1 MSTPHGEPIA
11 VVGIGLRF
19 PGGNTTPDGFAAF
32 LRDGRSGLR
41 PLPTDRWDPV
51 DAGDDDPGAPG
62 GIRCAQ
68 GGFIDKVDHFDA
80 KFFNISPKEA
90 DFVDPQ
96 HRVALEV
103 AWEALEDAGVD
114 PTPLRHGTGGVYM
127 AVSNLDY
134 AGEMGA
140 YSLEELNPHMATGV
154 TLSALAGRLSYFLGW
169 RGPCMTVDTA
179 CSASLVTVHL
189 AAQALRAGETDL
201 ALCGGVNTIHSP
213 RAYVMAGNGNMLA
226 PDGVCKTFDDAAD
239 GYSRS
244 EGCGVVVLKR
254 LSDAQRDGD
263 RIYALVR
270 GSAVGQ
276 DGESSSLMVP
286 NGTAQERLIR
296 AALAGAGLEPG
307 DISYAEAHGTGTP
320 LGDPIEMGAIGAV
333 FGASHTREDPLAVAS
348 LKTNIGH
355 MESAAGI
362 GGIIKTVLQLRD
374 GALYPHLNLDTPS
387 RRIPWDDLPVTVPTS
402 GRPWTADT
410 RRAVVSSFGLT
421 GIIGSVVLEEAPA
434 PTAAA
439 PPPAPRPADPEGP
452 GEAHV
457 LTLSAR
463 SAGALRG
470 QVQRYQRMLRD
481 RPGTDVAELCHAAA
495 TTRAHF
501 DLRTAGVVRDHDDV
515 ARLLDNAL
523 TRSTRPGRP
532 AGPARTAFLFSGGGT
547 QYVGMGRPLYERFDA
562 FREHLDACDR
572 LFAPHL
578 GRSIRDMVLGD
589 ADDAELIHQI
599 RYMQP
604 ALFALEYAVAG
615 LWLSWG
621 VRPSVLAGHSI
632 GEIVAATVAG
642 LFSLDDAVTLMA
654 ARARLMDASP
664 PGAMAAAEASP
675 AEAADLLEEHD
686 DLSVAAVNGARQI
699 VLSGGKAS
707 LASVEEALA
716 GRGVR
721 TRRLAV
727 SCASHSPLMA
737 EAAAELREVA
747 AGLTFH
753 TPEFTLVSNVTGR
766 IADPAELSTPDY
778 WARHLR
784 EPVRFAE
791 GIRAV
796 AERGPHAFLEVGPAT
811 ELVGMGKQVLD
822 APGDHQ
828 WLSSLHAE
836 DTDATVA
843 RQSLAQLYAAGAPVS
858 WAGYYGDRPR
868 SRLTLPTYAFDRR
881 RHWLPAPSG
890 AAAARGSGDVHPLL
904 GREVSTD
911 EQRAAGVRTFSARLD
926 ARRPAYLADHKV
938 MGRVVFPGA
947 GYVETLLALQDA
959 VYGETTLPVTG
970 VTIHEALLVPDEGSV
985 ELRTRLRPGAGDLA
999 EVEIVSL
1006 VASEDPGAEPFERR
1020 HLTATVDAAGPAGA
1034 AGAALTETQ
1043 RSLHDLLGRADEPRS
1058 QRQADDLYA
1067 DFAELGVEYGPH
1079 FRGVRRVERHGDHLA
1094 VGELRGRD
1102 AAPVEHL
1109 PPAVLDCALQTITA
1123 LADDSETVA
1132 MPVGFG
1138 RCRLLRKP
1146 RGETLRSV
1154 LRVTPPAAGADGELP
1169 TADVLV
1175 LDGDRPVFVLEGL
1188 TLRRVANAA
1197 PDRDRMYSEVR
1208 WVKRSLR
1215 TTAAEPRHV
1224 LLVGPAR
1231 AGLDDLAGPA
1241 KERGVTLS
1249 VAATSAEAVALLKE
1263 RPTDVCW
1270 FWRPPENDGEPLPAE
1285 CERNYRD
1292 LLALRDALEQTGFGQ
1307 GQRLWLVTEGGQAV
1321 PGDRPQGA
1329 DGVGQAPPAAAT
1341 LWGFGHVM
1349 WTEYPAYGLTLV
1361 DLPPPAGDAAGTGY
1375 PVLLE
1380 EMAAKESGEYQVA
1393 YRSGLRHVRR
1403 VHPKPGGPRTDV
1415 ELVIKEYGQ
1424 VGGVVAVP
1432 LGEEPAP
1439 EGSRIR
1445 VRVHAAGLNVKDVL
1459 NVLGLHRVLAEEAG
1473 TAPPE
1478 LPLGLECAGV
1488 VTAAGPR
1495 ASFRVGDAVVAAHV
1509 GSLRREVTVESA
1521 MAAPKPARLGF
1532 AEAAALPVAFLTA
1545 YHGLHHLAG
1554 VRRGDKV
1561 LIHAAAGGVGQ
1572 AAVRL
1577 AQRAGAEVFATA
1589 SPHKWPLLRAQGVR
1603 HLMNSRALTYDDE
1616 VLAATDGAGVD
1627 IVLHSL
1633 GGDRVEHSLRAL
1645 GRDGRFVELGKIGA
1659 WSPED
1664 VHRARPDVTY
1674 HTFDFGEFTA
1684 EQSQEL
1690 ASEVLGPVMELVGSG
1705 ELTPLPTTAY
1715 TLDEVDEAFGVLQR
1729 GANVGKAVVT
1739 FGGDPDAE
1747 PPPAARPVEVGPDHT
1762 YLVTG
1767 GFGALGRLAAER
1779 LAALGARHLALTG
1792 RNTPAAGELDALRAH
1807 LGPDVEVVAYAA
1819 DVGDAAD
1826 VERVFADLRTRPWPL
1841 GGIVHAAGV
1850 LADAPVAAQT
1860 WESIETIFRAKVYGS
1875 WLLHRNSLAD
1885 PDLRFFLGYSSVT
1898 SVLGTGGQANYAAGN
1913 AFLDTL
1919 MCRRHAA
1926 GLPGTSVN
1934 WGAWGEIGLA
1944 AGMDAQYVANVERQ
1958 GFTFFRPVTGMRAL
1972 FRLLDRPPAQVTIAE
1987 VDWDRCAATRPQPNA
2002 LYHHVGRGPA
2012 RRTADVDLAALAAL
2026 PPAERRE
2033 AVSRTL
2039 RGLIADLLHHDGPD
2053 DVPPDARFFE
2063 VGLDSLAAVELKN
2076 ALQQCFRLPLSA
2088 ASVFDHPSVSLL
2100 AEFIDGQLAAPAGP
2114 GTAADPVSADRA
2126 DGADSTNGDTR

>member
-19 PGGNTTPDGFAAF
+19 PGGNTTPDGFADF
-32 LRDGRSGLR
+32 LRAGRSGLR

-51 DAGDDDPGAPG
+51 DAGQDGAG
-62 GIRCAQ
+62 AGDLLRCAQ

-80 KFFNISPKEA
+80 QFFHISPKEA
-90 DFVDPQ
+90 DYVDPQ

-103 AWEALEDAGVD
+103 AWEALEDAGID

-127 AVSNLDY
+127 AVSNVDY
-134 AGEMGA
+134 VGEMTA
-140 YSLEELNPHMATGV
+140 YDLDELNTYMATGA
-154 TLSALAGRLSYFLGW
+154 TFSALSGRLSYFLGW

-189 AAQALRAGETDL
+189 AAQGLRAGETDL

-213 RAYVMAGNGNMLA
+213 RAYAMAANGNMLA
-226 PDGVCKTFDDAAD
+226 PDGVCKTFDEAAD

-263 RIYALVR
+263 RIHALVR

-276 DGESSSLMVP
+276 DGASSSLMVP
-286 NGTAQERLIR
+286 NGTAQEQLLRT
-296 AALAGAGLEPG
+296 ALAGAGLAPG
-307 DISYAEAHGTGTP
+307 DISYVEAHGTGTP
-320 LGDPIEMGAIGAV
+320 LGDPIEMGALGAV
-333 FGASHTREDPLAVAS
+333 FGASHTSEDPLAVAS
-348 LKTNIGH
+348 LKTNVGH

-362 GGIIKTVLQLRD
+362 GGLIKTVLQLRD
-374 GALYPHLNLDTPS
+374 RTLYPHLNLDTPS
-387 RRIPWDDLPVTVPTS
+387 RRIPWDDLPVTVPTEK
-402 GRPWTADT
+402 RPWAADT

-434 PTAAA
+434 ETAAA
-439 PPPAPRPADPEGP
+439 PAAAAPADPP

-470 QVQRYQRMLRD
+470 QVQRYQRLLRD
-481 RPGTDVAELCHAAA
+481 RPETGVADLCHAAA
-495 TTRAHF
+495 TSRAHF

-532 AGPARTAFLFSGGGT
+532 AAPPAVAFLFSGGGT
-547 QYVGMGRPLYERFDA
+547 QYVGMGRPLYERFGA
-562 FREHLDACDR
+562 FREQLDACDR

-604 ALFALEYAVAG
+604 ALFALEYAVAR

-621 VRPSVLAGHSI
+621 VRPAVLAGHSI

-675 AEAADLLEEHD
+675 AEVADLLEEHD

-707 LASVEEALA
+707 LERVEEALA
-716 GRGVR
+716 GRAVK

-753 TPEFTLVSNVTGR
+753 PPEFTLVSNLTGR
-766 IADPAELSTPDY
+766 VADPAEPATPDY

-791 GIRAV
+791 GVRAV
-796 AERGPHAFLEVGPAT
+796 AERGRHAFLEVGPAT

-822 APGDHQ
+822 APGDHL

-836 DTDATVA
+836 DADGTVA
-843 RQSLAQLYAAGAPVS
+843 RQSLAQLYAAGTSVS
-858 WAGYYGDRPR
+858 WTGYYGDRPR

-881 RHWLPAPSG
+881 RHWLPAPRG
-890 AAAARGSGDVHPLL
+890 AGAARGGDVHPLL

-911 EQRAAGVRTFSARLD
+911 KERAAGVRTFATRLD
-926 ARRPAYLADHKV
+926 ARRPYLADHKV
-938 MGRVVFPGA
+938 RGRAVFPGA
-947 GYVETLLALQDA
+947 GYVETLFALQDA
-959 VYGETTLPVTG
+959 VYGETGLPVTG
-970 VTIHEALLVPDEGSV
+970 VTIHEALLVPDEGTV

-999 EVEIVSL
+999 EVEIVSM
-1006 VASEDPGAEPFERR
+1006 AEGEDPGAAPLERR
-1020 HLTATVDAAGPAGA
+1020 HVTATVEAGGSADGGA
-1034 AGAALTETQ
+1034 AAALAETA
-1043 RSLHDLLGRADEPRS
+1043 RSLTTLLGEAGEPRS
-1058 QRQADDLYA
+1058 RLLPDDLYA
-1067 DFAELGVEYGPH
+1067 DFAELGVDYGPH
-1079 FRGVRRVERHGDHLA
+1079 FQGVRSIERYGDHLA
-1094 VGELRGRD
+1094 VGELRGQE
-1102 AAPVEHL
+1102 AAPAEHL
-1109 PPAVLDCALQTITA
+1109 PPAVLDTALQTLTA
-1123 LADDSETVA
+1123 LADDDTLA

-1146 RGETLRSV
+1146 RGRTLRSV
-1154 LRVTPPAAGADGELP
+1154 LRTTPPAAGAEGEPP

-1197 PDRDRMYSEVR
+1197 PDRDRMYSGVR
-1208 WVKRSLR
+1208 WVKRSLQA
-1215 TTAAEPRHV
+1215 TAREPRRV
-1224 LLVGPAR
+1224 LLVGAPPAGVD
-1231 AGLDDLAGPA
+1231 ALAGPA
-1241 KERGVTLS
+1241 KERDVTLS
-1249 VAATSAEAVALLKE
+1249 AAATAAEAVALLRE

-1270 FWRPPENDGEPLPAE
+1270 FWRPPGEPGESLPAE

-1292 LLALRDALEQTGFGQ
+1292 LLALRDALGETGSGQ
-1307 GQRLWLVTEGGQAV
+1307 PPRLWLVTEGGQWV
-1321 PGDRPQGA
+1321 PGDRPEEGA
-1329 DGVGQAPPAAAT
+1329 GAGQAAPAAAT

-1349 WTEYPAYGLTLV
+1349 WTEYPSYGVTLV
-1361 DLPPPAGDAAGTGY
+1361 DLPRPAADGAGAGY
-1375 PVLLE
+1375 PPLLDE
-1380 EMAAKESGEYQVA
+1380 WTAAESADFQVA
-1393 YRSGLRHVRR
+1393 YRSGVRHVRR
-1403 VHPKPGGPRTDV
+1403 VSAEPGGPRTDV
-1415 ELVIKEYGQ
+1415 ELVTGQ
-1424 VGGVVAVP
+1424 GQIGVVAVP
-1432 LGEEPAP
+1432 LAEEPAP
-1439 EGSRIR
+1439 TGGRIR
-1445 VRVHAAGLNVKDVL
+1445 VRVHAAGLNYVDAA
-1459 NVLGLHRVLAEEAG
+1459 NALGLRAEAG
-1473 TAPPE
+1473 EEVAEALAE

-1488 VTAAGPR
+1488 VTAAGPD
-1495 ASFRVGDAVVAAHV
+1495 AAFRVGDAVVAAHIGV
-1509 GSLRREVTVESA
+1509 LRREVTVESETA
-1521 MAAPKPARLGF
+1521 VRKPARLGF
-1532 AEAAALPVAFLTA
+1532 AEAAGLPIAYLTA
-1545 YHGLHHLAG
+1545 HYALHDLAG
-1554 VRRGDKV
+1554 IRRGDRV
-1561 LIHAAAGGVGQ
+1561 LIHSAAGGVGQ

-1577 AQRAGAEVFATA
+1577 AQRAGAEVLATA
-1589 SPHKWPLLRAQGVR
+1589 SPQKWPLLRSQGIEHV
-1603 HLMNSRALTYDDE
+1603 MNSRTLTYPDE
-1616 VLAATDGAGVD
+1616 VLAATDGAGAD

-1633 GGDRVEHSLRAL
+1633 SGDRVEASLRSLA
-1645 GRDGRFVELGKIGA
+1645 RDGRFVELGNVGTWTPDEI
-1659 WSPED
+1659 
-1664 VHRARPDVTY
+1664 HRARPDVAY
-1674 HTFDFGEFTA
+1674 HTFDFLDFTA
-1684 EQSQEL
+1684 EERL
-1690 ASEVLGPVMELVGSG
+1690 RLIRDVLGTVMELMDTG
-1705 ELTPLPTTAY
+1705 ELSPTPTTVYAV
-1715 TLDEVDEAFGVLQR
+1715 DEVDEACRSIGR
-1729 GANVGKAVVT
+1729 GTNAGKLVVG
-1739 FGGDPDAE
+1739 FDDWLGAE
-1747 PPPAARPVEVGPDHT
+1747 PPPAVRPVEVGPDHT

-1767 GFGALGRLAAER
+1767 GFGALGRQVAER
-1779 LAALGARHLALTG
+1779 LAALGARHLALLG
-1792 RNTPAAGELDALRAH
+1792 RHVPAAEDLAALQTR
-1807 LGPDVEVVAYAA
+1807 LGPDTEVVAYAA
-1819 DVGDAAD
+1819 DIGDDAD
-1826 VERVFADLRTRPWPL
+1826 VRRVFADLRGRPWPL
-1841 GGIVHAAGV
+1841 GGIVHAAGT

-1860 WESIETIFRAKVYGS
+1860 WESIDTIFRTKVYGS
-1875 WLLHRNSLAD
+1875 WLLHRAALSL
-1885 PDLRFFLGYSSVT
+1885 PDLRFFIGYSTVT
-1898 SVLGTGGQANYAAGN
+1898 SLLGNGGQANYAAGN

-1944 AGMDAQYVANVERQ
+1944 AAADAQHAANVERQ
-1958 GFTFFRPVTGMRAL
+1958 GFTFFRPAAGIRAL

-1987 VDWDRCAATRPQPNA
+1987 VDWDRFAATRPQHNA
-2002 LYHHVGRGPA
+2002 LYQQVARGP
-2012 RRTADVDLAALAAL
+2012 RRREIDVDPDALSAL

-2033 AVSRTL
+2033 TVSGIL
-2039 RGLIADLLHHDGPD
+2039 RGLIADLLHYDGAD
-2053 DVPPDARFFE
+2053 DVPRDARFFE

-2088 ASVFDHPSVSLL
+2088 ASVFDHPSVSEL
-2100 AEFIDGQLAAPAGP
+2100 AEFIDGQLTTAAAPGAATGTDGAGH
-2114 GTAADPVSADRA
+2114 A
-2126 DGADSTNGDTR
+2126 DGPNGGTR